1 MVGALVTVIL
11 GILLVVLVWYILQA
25 TKLPENIKMILL
37 LVAIILVIVYLFSG
51 PYVPLRF

>member
-37 LVAIILVIVYLFSG
+37 LVAVILVIVYLFSG